1 MHSLHEIN
9 MVLRVPCPGTRPPT
23 LNPVRRK
30 TARNSAGLMLGEEG
44 KDGEMTVIVGLM
56 SDRLEATASYLFLS
70 QETDHTS

>member
-1 MHSLHEIN
+1 MSRHQA
-9 MVLRVPCPGTRPPT
+9 T
-23 LNPVRRK
+23 NPILSEGRQQE
-30 TARNSAGLMLGEEG
+30 TSAGLMLGEEG